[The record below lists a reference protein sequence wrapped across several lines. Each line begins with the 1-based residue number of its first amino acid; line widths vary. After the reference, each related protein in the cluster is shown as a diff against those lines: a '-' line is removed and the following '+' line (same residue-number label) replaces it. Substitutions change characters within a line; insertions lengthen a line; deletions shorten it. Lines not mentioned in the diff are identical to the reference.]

1 MILSVV
7 FGYRVL
13 PLLIMANK
21 GRRPMMSIIIII
33 IITWHILAPQ
43 CHTRGQHSC
52 QDPLPGLSAPRD
64 LGLEVGQDITHAEMF
79 SLTLG

>member
-1 MILSVV
+1 
-7 FGYRVL
+7 
-13 PLLIMANK
+13 
-21 GRRPMMSIIIII
+21 MSIIIII
-33 IITWHILAPQ
+33 IITWHISAPQ